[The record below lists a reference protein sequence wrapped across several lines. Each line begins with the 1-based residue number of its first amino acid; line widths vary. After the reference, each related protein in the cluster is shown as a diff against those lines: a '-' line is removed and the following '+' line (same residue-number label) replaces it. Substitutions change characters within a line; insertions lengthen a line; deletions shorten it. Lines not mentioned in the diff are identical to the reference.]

1 MDLALTSTSDGGFR
15 LGPQSAI
22 GMLWL
27 QTHFEI
33 EHWPLLAAGQI
44 QVDGSSADLLC
55 EDARAA
61 GLLVCR
67 TPILPVSIQS
77 SN

>member
-1 MDLALTSTSDGGFR
+1 
-15 LGPQSAI
+15 
-22 GMLWL
+22 MLWL

-33 EHWPLLAAGQI
+33 EHWSLLAAGQI

-55 EDARAA
+55 EDAKAA

-67 TPILPVSIQS
+67 TPVLPVSIQS

>member
-1 MDLALTSTSDGGFR
+1 
-15 LGPQSAI
+15 
-22 GMLWL
+22 MLWL

-33 EHWPLLAAGQI
+33 EHWSLLAAGQI
-44 QVDGSSADLLC
+44 HVDGSSADLLC
-55 EDARAA
+55 EDATAA

-67 TPILPVSIQS
+67 IPVLPASIHS

>member
-15 LGPQSAI
+15 LGPQSAV

-33 EHWPLLAAGQI
+33 EHWSLLAAGQI

-55 EDARAA
+55 EDATAA

-67 TPILPVSIQS
+67 IPVLPASIHS